1 MRSLALVALCLSLA
15 LGCAVSRD
23 ELGRLETE
31 VAARNAER
39 QRTAGAELL
48 GEGYLDAEAE
58 RRWARLDEED
68 RQRCLSREL
77 GEAPMRITLDERELT
92 ADPAAT
98 CDFFRGRVARLE
110 AAGPVVL
117 HAIPDVGVMRAPG
130 GELVLVRTALRTVRT
145 HEVLVDMECD
155 HMPRVDPDPLELGA
169 QVPVLVAPERP
180 REITHEVEREVVEV
194 DCTRNTY

>member
-1 MRSLALVALCLSLA
+1 MRRLVPLALALLVFS
-15 LGCAVSRD
+15 GCAMSRD

-39 QRTAGAELL
+39 QRTAGAELE
-48 GEGYLDAEAE
+48 GEGYVDAEAE

-77 GEAPMRITLDERELT
+77 GEAPMRVTLDELELT

-98 CDFFRGRVARLE
+98 CDLFRGRVARLE

-117 HAIPDVGVMRAPG
+117 HAIPGVGVMRAAG
-130 GELVLVRTALRTVRT
+130 GKLVLVRAPPAPFGPRRSSSTWSATTCRASGPIRSSSALRSPCSSRRSARARSPTRSS
-145 HEVLVDMECD
+145 
-155 HMPRVDPDPLELGA
+155 
-169 QVPVLVAPERP
+169 ERSS
-180 REITHEVEREVVEV
+180 R
-194 DCTRNTY
+194 